1 MKPSAPPAT
10 PPDIKETRGGV
21 EGLWF
26 FSFAVG
32 EEDNF
37 IY

>member
-10 PPDIKETRGGV
+10 PADIKETRSGV

-26 FSFAVG
+26 FSLAVG
-32 EEDNF
+32 EADIF